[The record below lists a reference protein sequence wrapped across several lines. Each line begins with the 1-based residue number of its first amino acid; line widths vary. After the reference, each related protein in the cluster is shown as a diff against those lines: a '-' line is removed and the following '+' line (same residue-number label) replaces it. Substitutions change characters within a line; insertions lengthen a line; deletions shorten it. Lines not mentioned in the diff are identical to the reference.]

1 MHHVRELIMRE
12 LKLLLMLRR
21 PPYEGVY
28 LLEALDAALVA
39 AAFDLKVSVLLLDD
53 AVFALLRDQKA
64 DLIGRR
70 TVGKLLLALPDY
82 EINTVYACADSLSIR
97 GLLAADTV
105 IPVSV
110 LNLDEQAELLGSN
123 DVVWND

>member
-1 MHHVRELIMRE
+1 MRE
-12 LKLLLMLRR
+12 LKLLLILRR
-21 PPYEGVY
+21 SPYEGVY
-28 LLEALDAALVA
+28 LPEALDAALVA

-82 EINTVYACADSLSIR
+82 EISTVYACADSLSIR
-97 GLLAADTV
+97 GLLAADTD
-105 IPVSV
+105 IPFSV
-110 LNLDEQAELLGSN
+110 LNPDEQAELLASN

>member
-1 MHHVRELIMRE
+1 MRE

-28 LLEALDAALVA
+28 LPEALDAALVA
-39 AAFDLKVSVLLLDD
+39 AAFDLKVSVLLVDD

-82 EINTVYACADSLSIR
+82 EINSVYACADSLSIR
-97 GLLAADTV
+97 GLLAADIDV
-105 IPVSV
+105 PFSV